1 VSRQFEENIIPT
13 LIGLEAFVLENNR
26 YDFEMESPDRNDILS
41 GVLVSWG
48 KNIETGNYEHS
59 FSVDSQ
65 GIYIDGE
72 AISGGGELK
81 LGAKWESVLHQL
93 GENSNA
99 NIRAFKSLDTDWIMN
114 QQGAEVM
121 AYNYLLWNCAPLRKA
136 QAKCITPVL
145 RPLDIGSF
153 VSFDLPG
160 YPPKFSQT
168 AWVITGKQD
177 DLDGMVTT
185 FELLE
190 VWNMPVIAPNR
201 FLLLEDDRNIFM
213 ETGEKIKLESLN
225 A

>member
-1 VSRQFEENIIPT
+1 
-13 LIGLEAFVLENNR
+13 
-26 YDFEMESPDRNDILS
+26 LS

-72 AISGGGELK
+72 AISGGSELK
-81 LGAKWESVLHQL
+81 LGAKWESVLSQL

-99 NIRAFKSLDTDWIMN
+99 NIRAFKSLDTDWVMN
-114 QQGAEVM
+114 QEGAEIM

-145 RPLDIGSF
+145 RPLGIDIGSF
-153 VSFDLPG
+153 ASFDLPG

-168 AWVITGKQD
+168 AWAVTGKQD
-177 DLDGMVTT
+177 DLDGMVSTL
-185 FELLE
+185 ELLE
-190 VWNMPVIAPNR
+190 VWNMPVVSPDR
-201 FLLLEDDRNIFM
+201 FLLLEDGGNIFL
-213 ETGEKIKLESLN
+213 ENGDKIRLESLH